1 MELRYI
7 SGNVVTGKQL
17 FKKLVKWKALV
28 DTAGIKSADL
38 KDKFDEGLRLEMSAF
53 KLFTVANLR
62 SQVNW

>member
-1 MELRYI
+1 MGIWWRE
-7 SGNVVTGKQL
+7 NNFT
-17 FKKLVKWKALV
+17 KKLIEWKSLV

-38 KDKFDEGLRLEMSAF
+38 KDKFDEGLTLEMSAF